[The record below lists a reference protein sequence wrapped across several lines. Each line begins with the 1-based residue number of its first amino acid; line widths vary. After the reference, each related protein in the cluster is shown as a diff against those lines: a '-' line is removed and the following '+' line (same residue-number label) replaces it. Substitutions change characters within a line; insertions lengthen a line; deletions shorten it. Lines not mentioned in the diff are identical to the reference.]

1 MVIMDVKADNIL
13 CFNDFHINMSYP
25 KKIVDSSINNEFLPS
40 RPNFRYKK
48 VNIIMG
54 ANASGKTSFG
64 KLLRSFANYFSDGAF
79 GRFVTMVDDPD
90 KDASLQIEFVSDDYM
105 FNRFYFIYSPEH
117 APISDIKSCKIGAR
131 DSYETCCR
139 KIDKDKSVS
148 LDYTDV
154 DVRGWCFCFPEIYD
168 GNNEYSVVNESDEY
182 CKVLETVLKTLD
194 ISIEKVIKLN
204 DAKNA
209 YVIKLVNHEVIIQN
223 GKINDPEKL
232 SSGTKAGIE
241 IAYVIASLIIDRH
254 DFYYCD
260 EMFSFVNSD
269 VEKACISI
277 IIDFLNDSKQLFF
290 TTHNTDVLDMDLPK
304 HSYTFF
310 KKDKLDDN
318 VHITAVY
325 ASDYLKKSSDSLK
338 NAVDNDL
345 FCTAPE
351 LDMLFSLTE

>member
-13 CFNDFHINMSYP
+13 CFNNFHINMSYP
-25 KKIVDSSINNEFLPS
+25 KKIVDSSINKEFLPA

-48 VNIIMG
+48 ANIIMG
-54 ANASGKTSFG
+54 SNASGKTSFG
-64 KLLRSFANYFSDGAF
+64 KLLMSFANYFSDGAF
-79 GRFVTMVDDPD
+79 GRFVTMVDDPN
-90 KDASLQIEFVSDDYM
+90 KDASLQVEFVSDNYS

-117 APISDIKSCKIGAR
+117 APVSDIRSCKIGAR
-131 DSYETCCR
+131 DSYETCCK
-139 KIDKDKSVS
+139 KIDNDMYTT
-148 LDYTDV
+148 LDYTEV
-154 DVRGWCFCFPEIYD
+154 DVGGWCFCFPGRCDET
-168 GNNEYSVVNESDEY
+168 NNYSVVNESDEY

-194 ISIEKVIKLN
+194 ISINSVIKLN
-204 DAKNA
+204 DVKNA
-209 YVIKLVNHEVIIQN
+209 YAIKLINHEVIIQN
-223 GKINDPEKL
+223 GAINDPDKL

-241 IAYVIASLIIDRH
+241 IAYVIASLITNRH

-277 IIDFLNDSKQLFF
+277 IIDFLDDSKQLFF

-304 HSYTFF
+304 HAFTFL
-310 KKDKLDDN
+310 KKDKLGDN
-318 VHITAVY
+318 VHISSVY

-351 LDMLFSLTE
+351 LDSLFSLTE